1 MTIVITF
8 GTYDLFH
15 IGHLNIIKRAA
26 SLGDYLIVGIST
38 DKLNFKKKNKN
49 PIINQNDRKTIIES
63 IKYVDETF
71 FEESLE
77 EKREYLLKYKA
88 DILVMGDDWK
98 GKFDCFKDIVKVV
111 YFERTKDI
119 STTDLKKIIKEN

>member
-15 IGHLNIIKRAA
+15 IGHLNILKRAA
-26 SLGDYLIVGIST
+26 SLGDYLIVGVST
-38 DKLNFKKKNKN
+38 DKLNFNKKNKN
-49 PIINQNDRKTIIES
+49 PIINQKDRKNIIQS
-63 IKYVDETF
+63 IKCVNETF

-77 EKREYLLKYKA
+77 EKRDYLIKYKA

-98 GKFDCFKDIVKVV
+98 GKFDIFKDIVKVV
-111 YFERTKDI
+111 YFDRTKDI
-119 STTDLKKIIKEN
+119 STTYLKKIIKEN